1 MAKSIHVINIGSKQK
16 YNLWDPESVHRAQKA
31 INERITQMA
40 KTFGTE
46 SQVYRDYIAPLTT
59 HGAAKYVRLSEAGL
73 TKFRTGKGTRET
85 LGDMAEVRDLLER
98 MLPKAT
104 HADLLART
112 AEQMGYDMPKLALK
126 DPGIRATV
134 VKKVKTNKEMEEYIY
149 SRLNELYEYA
159 DKISTMGGTETKGK
173 ILKKTYK
180 SKVSKKKL
188 ADSGRGRLGDMKW
201 YKTLKESHGKPS
213 EEAIQK
219 AYNYLRSNEDRKIF
233 KMEKL

>member
-1 MAKSIHVINIGSKQK
+1 MAKSMHVINIGSKQK

-85 LGDMAEVRDLLER
+85 PGDMAEVRDLLER

-112 AEQMGYDMPKLALK
+112 AEQMGYDMPKIALR
-126 DPGIRATV
+126 DPNIREM
-134 VKKVKTNKEMEEYIY
+134 VKEKVKTNKEMEEYIY
-149 SRLNELYEYA
+149 SRLNELYKYA
-159 DKISTMGGTETKGK
+159 DEIADSKI
-173 ILKKTYK
+173 
-180 SKVSKKKL
+180 KKKINY
-188 ADSGRGRLGDMKW
+188 ASKEEGKTEGGRKRLEQMKW
-201 YKTLKESHGKPS
+201 MKNLKQGHGKP
-213 EEAIQK
+213 EEDEIRK
-219 AYNYLRSNEDRKIF
+219 AYNYLRSHENRKIF